1 MLKICTVILVGF
13 CAGAT
18 AWAVDPAREEQALR
32 VAREMIRTLY
42 GFERVAPLPP
52 AANAQVRGI
61 ARKLVAESPE
71 DFQHAFFHAEDP
83 QQRAFYSGL
92 MKHVGMGLILCLAIF
107 FVHAAV
113 QKICDARNTGKTEL
127 GFAVHPSLRSA
138 PHISVIPMPS
148 ESEATRIGHAFIAAR
163 LAARVDIFP
172 HDFLFSNRKEKIAL
186 CVTTVKG
193 RLKTLKKHLKH
204 LPISCPVSHG
214 HSAYLTYIADAA
226 DGRG

>member
-13 CAGAT
+13 CAVAT
-18 AWAVDPAREEQALR
+18 AWAVDPVREEQALR

-52 AANAQVRGI
+52 AVNAQVRAI

-71 DFQHAFFHAEDP
+71 DFQHAFFRAEDP

-113 QKICDARNTGKTEL
+113 QKIFGARNTGKTEL
-127 GFAVHPSLRSA
+127 GLSVHPTLRSA
-138 PHISVIPMPS
+138 PHIAVIPMPS
-148 ESEATRIGHAFIAAR
+148 EPEATRIGHALIAAR

-172 HDFLFSNRKEKIAL
+172 HDFLCSNRDENIAL

-193 RLKTLKKHLKH
+193 RLKTLKKHLKY

-214 HSAYLTYIADAA
+214 HRAYLTYIADAA

>member
-1 MLKICTVILVGF
+1 MLKICTITLVGF
-13 CAGAT
+13 CAVAT
-18 AWAVDPAREEQALR
+18 AWAVVPAREEQALR

-42 GFERVAPLPP
+42 GFERVSPLPP
-52 AANAQVRGI
+52 VANAQVRVI

-71 DFQHAFFHAEDP
+71 HFQHAFFHAEDP
-83 QQRAFYSGL
+83 QQSAFYSGL

-107 FVHAAV
+107 LVHAVV

-127 GFAVHPSLRSA
+127 GLSVPPTLRSA
-138 PHISVIPMPS
+138 PHILVIPMSS
-148 ESEATRIGHAFIAAR
+148 EPEATRIGHALIAAR
-163 LAARVDIFP
+163 LAARVDIFSC
-172 HDFLFSNRKEKIAL
+172 DFSFLNRDKNIAL

-193 RLKTLKKHLKH
+193 RLKTLKKHLGH

-214 HSAYLTYIADAA
+214 HSTYLTYIADAA

>member
-1 MLKICTVILVGF
+1 MLKICTIIFVGF
-13 CAGAT
+13 CAVAT
-18 AWAVDPAREEQALR
+18 AWAVGTAREEQALR
-32 VAREMIRTLY
+32 VAREMIRSLY

-52 AANAQVRGI
+52 VANAQVRGI

-71 DFQHAFFHAEDP
+71 NFQHAFFRAEDP
-83 QQRAFYSGL
+83 QQSAFYSGL

-107 FVHAAV
+107 LVHAAV
-113 QKICDARNTGKTEL
+113 QKIGDARNTGKTEL
-127 GFAVHPSLRSA
+127 GLSVDPTLRSA
-138 PHISVIPMPS
+138 PHILVIPMPS
-148 ESEATRIGHAFIAAR
+148 ESEATRIGHALIAAR
-163 LAARVDIFP
+163 LAARVDIFS
-172 HDFLFSNRKEKIAL
+172 HDFLFLNQTKNIAL

-193 RLKTLKKHLKH
+193 RLKTLKKHLEH

>member
-1 MLKICTVILVGF
+1 MLKICTIILVGF
-13 CAGAT
+13 CVVAT
-18 AWAVDPAREEQALR
+18 AWAVGPAREEQALR

-52 AANAQVRGI
+52 VANAQVRGI

-71 DFQHAFFHAEDP
+71 NFQHAFFHAEDP
-83 QQRAFYSGL
+83 QQSAFYSGL

-107 FVHAAV
+107 LVHAVV
-113 QKICDARNTGKTEL
+113 QKIGDARNTGKTEL
-127 GFAVHPSLRSA
+127 GLSVPPTLRSA
-138 PHISVIPMPS
+138 PHILVIPMSS
-148 ESEATRIGHAFIAAR
+148 ESEATRIGHALIAAR
-163 LAARVDIFP
+163 LAARVDIFQ
-172 HDFLFSNRKEKIAL
+172 HDFLFLNQKKTIAL

-193 RLKTLKKHLKH
+193 RLKTLKKHLEQ

-214 HSAYLTYIADAA
+214 HRAYLTYIADAA

>member
-1 MLKICTVILVGF
+1 MLKICTIILVGF
-13 CAGAT
+13 CVVAT

-52 AANAQVRGI
+52 AANAQVRVM

-71 DFQHAFFHAEDP
+71 DFQHAFFRAEDP
-83 QQRAFYSGL
+83 RQSAFYSGL
-92 MKHVGMGLILCLAIF
+92 LKHVGMGVILCLAIF
-107 FVHAAV
+107 LVHAAV
-113 QKICDARNTGKTEL
+113 QKICAARNAGKTEL
-127 GFAVHPSLRSA
+127 GLSVPPTLRSA
-138 PHISVIPMPS
+138 PHISVIPIPS
-148 ESEATRIGHAFIAAR
+148 ESEAIRIGHALIAAR

-172 HDFLFSNRKEKIAL
+172 HDFLFSNRDEKIAL

-193 RLKTLKKHLKH
+193 RLKTIKKHLKH